1 MVKMKVVH
9 ICCASPQAVH
19 VEYFHDHTR
28 IENLLFDGVEKPKNG
43 ELSPDLARFGLGLEI
58 RCSDVSRYAA
68 S

>member
-9 ICCASPQAVH
+9 ICCASPQAVY

-28 IENLLFDGVEKPKNG
+28 IENLPFDGVEKPKNG

-58 RCSDVSRYAA
+58 RCSDVSRHAA